1 MVEARSLDPADTQE
15 DQAMLNQSKA
25 RQFRGLVFAGLV
37 ITTSIVAAAL
47 GHAMQHVHA
56 FV

>member
-1 MVEARSLDPADTQE
+1 
-15 DQAMLNQSKA
+15 MLKQSES
-25 RQFRGLVFAGLV
+25 RQFQGYVFAGLV
-37 ITTSIVAAAL
+37 IATSIVAGAL

>member
-1 MVEARSLDPADTQE
+1 
-15 DQAMLNQSKA
+15 MLNHSESN
-25 RQFRGLVFAGLV
+25 QFRTFVFSGLV
-37 ITTSIVAAAL
+37 IATSIVAVAL